1 MSVDIMSCDQ
11 FWKTTYLRCHARIG
25 RSPNQACGELWWL
38 SEEDLHSCF
47 QGGHTMVTATF
58 ALIHVVA
65 VVEFDKQ
72 APNIPENMSR
82 YQ

>member
-1 MSVDIMSCDQ
+1 
-11 FWKTTYLRCHARIG
+11 
-25 RSPNQACGELWWL
+25 
-38 SEEDLHSCF
+38 
-47 QGGHTMVTATF
+47 MVTATF